1 MGYLTRLLAVAI
13 LGVGLALV
21 AAPPAGARL
30 GDVAQPIVCP
40 SGKVTIL
47 RGRGPQHTA
56 LLVFFNQRPV
66 GGGLTDAAG
75 RWEIPLLVA
84 EAPGVYP
91 VEVRT
96 RLSDERLQ
104 RLDCFVDQP
113 IETAA
118 PREGAPQPATPTPTP
133 TPTSAASPTPA
144 RTPPPGGASP
154 TATATATAS
163 LSPTATGEASPTPSA
178 TATTAA
184 TAASTATSTAT
195 RTITPTR
202 TPSATPSPSPTEQTA
217 ANPQL
222 KLVELGPAD
231 PEYPSDLGY
240 LVIENNSGGRV
251 GLAGWTVGSLAA
263 GRPRYTFPQVTLRS
277 NADLT
282 LELGAGADDF
292 AGLWLYWN
300 RTAAAW
306 ESGETVVLYT
316 PAGVEHDRAVVP

>member
-1 MGYLTRLLAVAI
+1 MGHLTQLLAIAI
-13 LGVGLALV
+13 LGAGLALT
-21 AAPPAGARL
+21 AAAPAGARL
-30 GDVAQPIVCP
+30 DAPAAPIVCP
-40 SGKVTIL
+40 SGEITIL

-56 LLVFFNQRPV
+56 LLVFFNHRPV

-75 RWEIPLLVA
+75 RWEIPLLVT

-96 RLSDERLQ
+96 RLGDGLLQ

-113 IETAA
+113 IETPA
-118 PREGAPQPATPTPTP
+118 PGEGAPQPATRTPMPTRTP
-133 TPTSAASPTPA
+133 AATSAASPAPA
-144 RTPPPGGASP
+144 RTPPPGDASP
-154 TATATATAS
+154 TATAP

-178 TATTAA
+178 TATTPA
-184 TAASTATSTAT
+184 AASTATSTAT

-222 KLVELGPAD
+222 KLVELGAAD
-231 PEYPSDLGY
+231 PGYPIDLGY
-240 LVIENNSGGRV
+240 LVIENNSDGRV
-251 GLAGWTVGSLAA
+251 SLDGWTVGSLTA

-277 NADLT
+277 NAELT
-282 LELGAGADDF
+282 LEVRVGPDDL

-316 PAGVEHDRAVVP
+316 PAGVEHARAVVP